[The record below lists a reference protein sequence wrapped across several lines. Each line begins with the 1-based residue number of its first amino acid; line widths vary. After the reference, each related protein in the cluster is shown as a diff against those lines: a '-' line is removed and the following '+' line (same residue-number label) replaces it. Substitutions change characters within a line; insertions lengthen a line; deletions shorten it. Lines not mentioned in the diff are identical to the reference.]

1 MMRSPKIVF
10 GLGILAFF
18 VILAL
23 AGPPLIGGD
32 PTATSGD
39 TLQGP
44 SAQHWLGTTQT
55 GQDVLTQLVFG
66 ARVSLTVGGLSAV
79 IATVLS
85 IVVGLVGGY
94 FGGVVDEVLSVL
106 TNIFLVLPALPLV
119 IVLAGYLPKR
129 GVASVA
135 VVIALTGWAWGARIL
150 RAQTLSLRRRDFVE
164 AARAAGERP
173 LRIIFCEILPVELPV
188 IATSFLATV
197 VAAIL
202 TETGLSFLGLADL
215 SSVSWGSMLY
225 YAQNGQALLLG
236 AWWWFIPPGLCIAL
250 IGTGLGL
257 LNFGIDEIANPRLRS
272 ARLPRRTRRGRAA
285 VLETAGEAHP

>member
-1 MMRSPKIVF
+1 MRSKKIRF
-10 GLGILAFF
+10 GLGILVFF
-18 VILAL
+18 VLVAL
-23 AGPPLIGGD
+23 FGPLLVGGD
-32 PTATSGD
+32 PAATSND
-39 TLQGP
+39 TLQAP
-44 SAQHWLGTTQT
+44 SAEHWLGTTQT
-55 GQDVLTQLVFG
+55 GQDVFRQLVFG

-79 IATVLS
+79 IATLLS

-119 IVLAGYLPKR
+119 IVLAGYLPQR
-129 GVASVA
+129 GVTSVA
-135 VVIALTGWAWGARIL
+135 VVIAATGWAWGARIL

-173 LRIIFCEILPVELPV
+173 LRIIFFEIMPVQLPV

-202 TETGLSFLGLADL
+202 TETGLSFLGLANL

-225 YAQNGQALLLG
+225 FAQNGQALLLH

-257 LNFGIDEIANPRLRS
+257 MNFGIDEIANPRLRS
-272 ARLPRRTRRGRAA
+272 VRPARKRVRRSEEAA
-285 VLETAGEAHP
+285 

>member
-1 MMRSPKIVF
+1 MRSPKIVF

-18 VILAL
+18 VLLAL
-23 AGPPLIGGD
+23 AGPLLVGGD

-44 SAQHWLGTTQT
+44 SAHHWLGTTQT

-257 LNFGIDEIANPRLRS
+257 VNFGIDEIANPRLRS
-272 ARLPRRTRRGRAA
+272 AKLPRRTRRGRAA
-285 VLETAGEAHP
+285 VLETAGEAHS